1 MGCRRCCIL
10 IFLPAL
16 VFLLLPLLLL
26 SLTFDFVCRRC
37 ADIVC
42 CLCSGYFAAAAAAA
56 AIGGGKAALLAD
68 AYIYIYIYM
77 YIHAYMCVCACFR
90 IVVVAAS
97 AKKPITT
104 SVWGLCAREIR
115 MFESSSASPTGD
127 KQQVTAASRLEFL
140 RFRLQDQRPC
150 LSSES

>member
-68 AYIYIYIYM
+68 AYIYIYVHTR
-77 YIHAYMCVCACFR
+77 IHVCVCMLQNCGGCCFC
-90 IVVVAAS
+90 
-97 AKKPITT
+97 KKANQARHHDERVG
-104 SVWGLCAREIR
+104 SVR
-115 MFESSSASPTGD
+115 
-127 KQQVTAASRLEFL
+127 SR
-140 RFRLQDQRPC
+140 D
-150 LSSES
+150 SDV